1 MYEFYEKIRLHATGR
16 IVPED
21 AARQDRT
28 AREIL
33 RRLVD
38 RPGLILADEV
48 GMGKTF
54 VALAVAVSTAL
65 ANRGRRPVVVMTPPA
80 LKEKW
85 EADFKL
91 FREKC
96 IDAEAGAKITCG
108 TAQRAEEFLKLL
120 DDPPA
125 RRKSVIIVT
134 HGAMSRGLQDP
145 WVKLAF
151 VRRALHHLRGVDK
164 KRNDLLR
171 NGLLRGLIYN
181 SSFNRVGD
189 DALADLLVAPASAW
203 LEVQRKHGIDPEG
216 DDDPTTDDDPVPQA
230 IVEVLDEIDVQGLRE
245 ALDEAPTRYSSQWNE
260 RITRA
265 RRKLN
270 DALRTAWHESMR
282 RINLQ
287 LPLLIL
293 DEAHHLKNADTQ
305 LAGLFRSHDSE
316 SDAEQLSRKGAL
328 HGAFERMLFLTATPF
343 QLGHSELCSVLER
356 FDGIRWDVK
365 SAPQQGRNHYHTQ
378 LTEVRSALDQAQ
390 ETAVS
395 LDQVWGRL
403 RASDLTIGD
412 EAFTSIDLWWPRAT
426 ALAPED
432 ADNLLTSNAACVVA
446 AFHRCRSKLELAE
459 QKIQPWV
466 IRHLKPRRLPQ
477 PFDAPRR
484 KRLTGSSIIDDQA
497 ATEESGLTVAG
508 EALLPFLL
516 AARATASAPE
526 SRPVFAEG
534 LASSYEAFLETR
546 LANIR
551 AAVAISVRSANEA
564 AATESDVLP
573 PTDGDHD
580 SATDISNTVTASSTG
595 EWYLDRLEAALR
607 SVNGERPPHPKVDA
621 TVRRAVAAW
630 RHGEKVLVFCHYVRT
645 GQILRRRISE
655 AIHEEILKSAAEQL
669 QCTLEEAEK
678 ALERIGDRFFDG
690 DSPARQRCE
699 ELTDEILAN
708 FSNLAEQREQWV
720 GIVRRNLRTP
730 SFLARFFPLGADSI
744 GSEEVT
750 AAFEKVDHSGLT
762 LRSVLTHF
770 FAFLS
775 ERCGAQDRDDY
786 LRALE
791 KVQTGSH
798 AESALSDAFDSEER
812 DGHDTMQRLLPNVRL
827 ANGRTR
833 AETRRRLMLTFNT
846 PFYPEV
852 LIASSVMAEGVD
864 LHRNCR
870 YVIHHDLCWNPSM
883 LEQRTGRVDRIGA
896 KTELCGR
903 PIHVYLPYV
912 AATQDEKMYRVV
924 MDRERWF
931 GVVMGENYQ
940 VDART
945 TEKLAERLPLP
956 EAAAAALAFRLEAH

>member
-1 MYEFYEKIRLHATGR
+1 MYEFYERIRLHATGR

-96 IDAEAGAKITCG
+96 IDAEAAAKITCG

-120 DDPPA
+120 DDPPE

-134 HGAMSRGLQDP
+134 HGAMSRGLQDH

-151 VRRALHHLRGVDK
+151 VRRALHHFRGVDK
-164 KRNDLLR
+164 KRNELLR
-171 NGLLRGLIYN
+171 NGVLRGLIYN
-181 SSFNRVGD
+181 SNLNRIGD
-189 DALADLLVAPASAW
+189 DALAELLEAPISSW

-216 DDDPTTDDDPVPQA
+216 DNNPTTDDDPVPQA
-230 IVEVLDEIDVQGLRE
+230 IVDVLDDLDVRELRE
-245 ALDEAPTRYSSQWNE
+245 ALDDAPTRFSSQWND
-260 RITRA
+260 RITRG
-265 RRKLN
+265 RRKLS
-270 DALRTAWHESMR
+270 DALRNAWHECMR
-282 RINLQ
+282 RIDLQ

-305 LAGLFRSHDSE
+305 LAKIFRSPDSE
-316 SDAEQLSRKGAL
+316 KDADELSGKGAL
-328 HGAFERMLFLTATPF
+328 NGAFERMLFLTATPF
-343 QLGHSELCSVLER
+343 QLGHSELCSVLTR
-356 FDGIRWDVK
+356 FDGIRWK
-365 SAPQQGRNHYHTQ
+365 SKQAPATGQEHFQTQ

-403 RASDLTIGD
+403 RASDLTIGG
-412 EAFTSIDLWWPRAT
+412 EAFASIDLWWPKAT
-426 ALAPED
+426 ELGPET

-446 AFHRCRSKLELAE
+446 AFHRCRAKLESAE
-459 QKIQPWV
+459 RLIQPWV

-477 PFDAPRR
+477 PHDAPRR
-484 KRLTGSSIIDDQA
+484 RRLSGNAIVDDEA
-497 ATEESGLTVAG
+497 AAEESGLTVAG

-534 LASSYEAFLETR
+534 LASSYEAFLQTR
-546 LANIR
+546 LENLRTA
-551 AAVAISVRSANEA
+551 AAVDGEGADSRS
-564 AATESDVLP
+564 
-573 PTDGDHD
+573 TDDDHD
-580 SATDISNTVTASSTG
+580 SMPSDNRSIATKTSTSAD
-595 EWYLDRLEAALR
+595 WYLDQLVSALR
-607 SVNGERPPHPKVDA
+607 PADAERPPHPKIDA
-621 TVRRAVAAW
+621 TVRRAVGAW
-630 RHGEKVLVFCHYVRT
+630 RHGEKVLVFCHYVQT
-645 GQILRRRISE
+645 GRILRRRISE
-655 AIHEEILKSAAEQL
+655 AIHEEILKSADEQL
-669 QCTLEEAEK
+669 HCGYEEAEK
-678 ALERIGDRFFDG
+678 ALERIGARFFDD
-690 DSPARQRCE
+690 DSPARRRCE
-699 ELTDEILAN
+699 ELTAEIIRKFAN
-708 FSNLAEQREQWV
+708 LGRDQERWIA
-720 GIVRRNLRTP
+720 IVRRNLRTP
-730 SFLARFFPLGADSI
+730 SFLARFFPLGAEKI
-744 GSEEVT
+744 GEDEVIS
-750 AAFEKVDHSGLT
+750 AFDKVDHSGLT

-775 ERCGAQDRDDY
+775 ERCGEQDRADY
-786 LRALE
+786 LAALE

-798 AESALSDAFDSEER
+798 AESALSETFDAEER
-812 DGHDTMQRLLPNVRL
+812 DGHDLSQRLLPNVRL

-956 EAAAAALAFRLEAH
+956 EAAASALAFRLEAL